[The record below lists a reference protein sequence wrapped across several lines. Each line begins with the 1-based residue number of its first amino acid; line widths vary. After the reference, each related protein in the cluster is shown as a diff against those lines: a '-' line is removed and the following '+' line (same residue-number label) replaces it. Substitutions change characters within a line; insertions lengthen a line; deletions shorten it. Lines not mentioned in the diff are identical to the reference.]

1 MDQIE
6 EEARKEKLKNQEA
19 HKYSQ
24 FTTYKKSTRPRI
36 SKTIE
41 LLGSEF
47 LKDVLKKK
55 NTDII
60 TIDTPSPEFHHSS
73 TFNIS
78 SLLNCKITIPK
89 KSGPTTTTP
98 KHSTAL
104 NFIINSHCESDGG
117 FPHLRRLR
125 SNEVL

>member
-6 EEARKEKLKNQEA
+6 EEARKEKLKYQEA

-24 FTTYKKSTRPRI
+24 FTTYKKSNRPKL
-36 SKTIE
+36 SSTIK

-47 LKDVLKKK
+47 LKDVLKRK

-78 SLLNCKITIPK
+78 NLLNCKITIPK
-89 KSGPTTTTP
+89 KSGHKTTTH
-98 KHSTAL
+98 KQSTAL
-104 NFIINSHCESDGG
+104 NFIINSPCETEGG

>member
-24 FTTYKKSTRPRI
+24 FTAYKKSTRPKI

-47 LKDVLKKK
+47 LRDVLKRK
-55 NTDII
+55 NNDII
-60 TIDTPSPEFHHSS
+60 TMDTPTPEFHHGS

-78 SLLNCKITIPK
+78 DLLNCKITIPK
-89 KSGPTTTTP
+89 KSGHKTTTH
-98 KHSTAL
+98 KQSTAL
-104 NFIINSHCESDGG
+104 NFIINSPCESERG
-117 FPHLRRLR
+117 FSHLRRLR